1 MKIIRN
7 DSYFTVTGFKRTNK
21 YDYVAYTRNDED
33 GPRTYNVNDKKIPS
47 VTSIIA
53 KTQSADKKE
62 ALDKYGAEGSG
73 KNLPFSTLS
82 DKLKKKDKE
91 KK

>member
-7 DSYFTVTGFKRTNK
+7 DSSFTVTGFKRTNK

-47 VTSIIA
+47 VP
-53 KTQSADKKE
+53 QS
-62 ALDKYGAEGSG
+62 
-73 KNLPFSTLS
+73 
-82 DKLKKKDKE
+82 
-91 KK
+91 